1 MKTFN
6 KFLTE
11 ATGKGAVFSFGR
23 FNPPTTGHAKLVKK
37 LIATAGSDTP
47 LVFTSHSND
56 KVKNPLTHVDK
67 IKFLRKFFGKIIV
80 DTAAR
85 TVFDIAVE
93 LERQGYNRI
102 KMVVGSDR
110 VREFDMLLKKYN
122 GVKARHGFY
131 KFDEIE
137 IVSAGERDPDAD
149 DTSGMSA
156 SKMRQYAEDGDFDNF
171 KDGVPSTNKTQQ
183 KQLYNA
189 VRRGMGLTEGTLPF
203 YMQDDLQEDEL
214 QEGVYDQGIFKAL
227 FLMGGPGSGKTTVVK
242 ALSLHTMGLK
252 MINSDQHF
260 ERMMKA
266 AKMSMKMTKDGS
278 GEVNPER
285 DGMRSKAKRQAAK
298 QMDLYIPNRLGLV
311 FDTTSAK
318 ASKIKTY
325 KEQLDALGYE
335 SRMVFV
341 KTSLDLALKLNDGR
355 ARTVPVEVVKM
366 EHEAVEKN
374 ATIFKRMFTT
384 NFDEI
389 ENNDTVKSLRRT
401 AEGKFGSISAW
412 AKKFPTNSIATAWK
426 ARELLLKKTK

>member
-37 LIATAGSDTP
+37 LQAVSGGYTP

-56 KVKNPLTHVDK
+56 KVKNPLSHVDK
-67 IKFLRKFFGKIIV
+67 IKFLRQFFGKIIV
-80 DTAAR
+80 DTVAR

-93 LERQGYNRI
+93 LERQGYKRI

-122 GVKARHGFY
+122 GVKARHGY
-131 KFDEIE
+131 YNFDEIE

-171 KDGVPSTNKTQQ
+171 KDGVPSTNKAQQ

-203 YMQDDLQEDEL
+203 YMQTDIQEDEL

-260 ERMMKA
+260 ERMMKTA
-266 AKMSMKMTKDGS
+266 NMSMKMTSDGS

-285 DGMRSKAKRQAAK
+285 DGMRAKAKKIAGK

-318 ASKIKTY
+318 ASKIKDY
-325 KEQLDALGYE
+325 KAQLDALGYE
-335 SRMVFV
+335 SKMVFV
-341 KTSLDLALKLNDGR
+341 KTSLELALKLNDLR
-355 ARTVPVEVVKM
+355 ARTVPPEVVKM
-366 EHEAVEKN
+366 EHDAVETN
-374 ATIFKRMFTT
+374 AKLFKTMFRTG
-384 NFDEI
+384 FIEI
-389 ENNDTVKSLRRT
+389 ENNDTAASLKKT
-401 AEGKFGSISAW
+401 ADSHFGSISAW
-412 AKKFPTNSIATAWK
+412 AKKFPTNARAIAWK
-426 ARELLLKKTK
+426 TRELLLKKTK

>member
-56 KVKNPLTHVDK
+56 KVKNPLSHKDK
-67 IKFLRKFFGKIIV
+67 ISFLRKFFGKIIV

-93 LERQGYNRI
+93 LERQGYKRV

-110 VREFDMLLKKYN
+110 VREFEMLLKKYN
-122 GVKARHGFY
+122 GVKARHGY
-131 KFDEIE
+131 YNFDEIT

-203 YMQDDLQEDEL
+203 YMQQDLQEDVLE
-214 QEGVYDQGIFKAL
+214 EGVYDQGIFKAV

-242 ALSLHTMGLK
+242 SLSLHTMGLK
-252 MINSDQHF
+252 MINSDMHF
-260 ERMMKA
+260 ERMMKTA
-266 AKMSMKMTKDGS
+266 NMSMKMTKDGS

-285 DGMRSKAKRQAAK
+285 DGMRAKAKQIAGK
-298 QMDLYIPNRLGLV
+298 QMDMYIPNRLGLV

-318 ASKIKTY
+318 ASKIQAY
-325 KEQLDALGYE
+325 KSQLDALGYE
-335 SRMVFV
+335 SKMVFV
-341 KTSLDLALKLNDGR
+341 KTSLELALKLNDYR
-355 ARTVPVEVVKM
+355 ARTVPVEVLKM
-366 EHEAVEKN
+366 EHKAVEEN
-374 ATIFKRMFTT
+374 AKIFKRMFKS
-384 NFDEI
+384 NMMEI
-389 ENNDTVKSLRRT
+389 ENNDTVASLKRT
-401 AEGKFGSISAW
+401 ADGHFGSISAW
-412 AKKFPTNSIATAWK
+412 AKKFPTNKAATSWK